1 MDGWRFKII
10 QIFSRKNSKKI
21 NKINDSGEV
30 NYYFEIMLDDGQ
42 NFKKNVNESTYL
54 QYDVGN
60 RVNITLEMTIDKDTE
75 KVVSEHSITTK
86 YSKEKGNEER

>member
-1 MDGWRFKII
+1 
-10 QIFSRKNSKKI
+10 
-21 NKINDSGEV
+21 
-30 NYYFEIMLDDGQ
+30 MLDDGQ
-42 NFKKNVNESTYL
+42 NFKKNVDESTYL

-75 KVVSEHSITTK
+75 KVVSGHSITTK